1 MVRCRKNCEH
11 IAAIAVEYDAFSQ
24 TVAGDVANL
33 GHGEKIGRK
42 IRARKYF
49 IPERLP
55 PGQVNHCATS
65 RGWAKVSRSLTKSD
79 RRWRIER
86 NHPELFASS
95 LSSFSSSSQPQNAY
109 KNPLPHNY
117 FDLNNNSRRQW
128 RISPH
133 ASEPVKNA
141 LEFLNP
147 NHGIKK
153 IQEKINSQA
162 EKKEAK
168 KERIFPIS

>member
-1 MVRCRKNCEH
+1 MDNKN
-11 IAAIAVEYDAFSQ
+11 
-24 TVAGDVANL
+24 
-33 GHGEKIGRK
+33 GEKSGERF
-42 IRARKYF
+42 ARENILYPRGCQIAGLGTTRQGK
-49 IPERLP
+49 
-55 PGQVNHCATS
+55 PGPVNHCATS

-79 RRWRIER
+79 RRWRIEG

-133 ASEPVKNA
+133 ASEPVEKNA

-153 IQEKINSQA
+153 IQGKRSGKM
-162 EKKEAK
+162 EKK
-168 KERIFPIS
+168 